1 MSEPYVG
8 EIRMGGWNFAPNGW
22 MFCDGSLLSISEY
35 EVLFT
40 LIGTTY
46 GGDGQNTFALP
57 DLRGR
62 VPVHQGTGFGQTVV
76 IGQSGGTETVSL
88 GLNQIPSHNHLIAAQ
103 SGAGDQ
109 PGPGGNMLANS
120 GLEQYSTAATSSQ
133 IATGTIG
140 SAGGSQPH
148 DNLPPYL
155 AISFVI
161 SLFGVF
167 PSQN

>member
-1 MSEPYVG
+1 MGSPYVG

-57 DLRGR
+57 NLLGR

-76 IGQSGGTETVSL
+76 IGQLGGTETVTLS
-88 GLNQIPSHNHLIAAQ
+88 LNQIPSHNHLIAAQ
-103 SGAGDQ
+103 SGPGNQ
-109 PGPGGNMLANS
+109 PGPGGGVLANS

-140 SAGGSQPH
+140 TVGGNQPH
-148 DNLPPYL
+148 DNRPPYQ
-155 AISFVI
+155 AITFII
-161 SLFGVF
+161 SLFGIY
-167 PSQN
+167 PSQS